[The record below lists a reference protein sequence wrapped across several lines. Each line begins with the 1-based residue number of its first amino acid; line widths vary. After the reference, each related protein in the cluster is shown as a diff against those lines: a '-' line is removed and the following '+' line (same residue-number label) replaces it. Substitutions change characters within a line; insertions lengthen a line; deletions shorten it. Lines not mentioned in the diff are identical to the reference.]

1 MTTDGPRRRIGRS
14 DRLAELYRELKDEL
28 LTVAAHLTGSRA
40 SGEDLLHDV
49 FVAFA
54 RRDPADGSLE
64 RSDDARRYL
73 VTSLVHR
80 TRDLARRRAPPAT
93 NEAAVAA
100 ATNAAAD
107 GDPLH
112 RSSMNEEAERVNAR
126 VLALPDEQR
135 EVVTLHLH
143 GGLAFRE
150 IAGLLSIPINTA
162 TSRYRYALLAL
173 KRQLAPR
180 GVPE

>member
-1 MTTDGPRRRIGRS
+1 VTTELPRRRAELRHG
-14 DRLAELYRELKDEL
+14 LAVLYRELKDEL
-28 LTVAAHLTGSRA
+28 LTVAVHLAGARD

-54 RRDPADGSLE
+54 RRGVAIDE
-64 RSDDARRYL
+64 REEARRYL
-73 VTSLVHR
+73 VTSLVNR
-80 TRDLARRRAPPAT
+80 ARDLARCRAPPASD
-93 NEAAVAA
+93 EAALAG
-100 ATNAAAD
+100 AAAD
-107 GDPLH
+107 GDPMRH
-112 RSSMNEEAERVNAR
+112 VAANEEAQRVTASL
-126 VLALPDEQR
+126 LALPAEQR

-150 IAGLLSIPINTA
+150 IAAALSIPINTA

-180 GVPE
+180 GVSE

>member
-1 MTTDGPRRRIGRS
+1 MTTDGPRRRNGRG

-40 SGEDLLHDV
+40 NGEDLLHDV

-54 RRDPADGSLE
+54 RRDRADGSLHGC
-64 RSDDARRYL
+64 DDARRYL

-80 TRDLARRRAPPAT
+80 ARDLARRRAPPASD
-93 NEAAVAA
+93 EAVIAS
-100 ATNAAAD
+100 ATSESVVD
-107 GDPLH
+107 DPIQ
-112 RSSMNEEAERVNAR
+112 RSSQVEEAERVNAQ

-135 EVVTLHLH
+135 AVVTLHLH

-150 IAGLLSIPINTA
+150 IADLLSIPINTA

-180 GVPE
+180 GVPK

>member
-1 MTTDGPRRRIGRS
+1 MTTDGPRRRNEQG

-40 SGEDLLHDV
+40 SGEDLLQDV
-49 FVAFA
+49 LVAFA
-54 RRDPADGSLE
+54 RRGAAARPPEG
-64 RSDDARRYL
+64 RDDARRYL

-80 TRDLARRRAPPAT
+80 ARDLARRRAPPANDET
-93 NEAAVAA
+93 AIAS
-100 ATNAAAD
+100 ATSDSAD
-107 GDPLH
+107 GDPIR
-112 RSSMNEEAERVNAR
+112 RSSLNEEAGRVNAL

-135 EVVTLHLH
+135 AVVTLHLH
-143 GGLAFRE
+143 AGLAFRE
-150 IAGLLSIPINTA
+150 VADLLSISINTA

-180 GVPE
+180 GVPK